1 MGHTQD
7 DVGIAKIEEFLD
19 RIEDPDEAVF
29 DAFQDTFNIVKES
42 LKLNDEEGSEEFL
55 KNKAKAEELSA
66 KVCFEIQQNNNLL
79 VGVLPQGGGYVL
91 PGALKVNDGFKECT
105 FKFVSKSLWQ
115 SKFKTKYH
123 TGAMW
128 TRTTCLRVKDLLL
141 SQVGRGS
148 PGRSREGS
156 GTGLAR

>member
-66 KVCFEIQQNNNLL
+66 KVWFEIQQNNNLMIGFL
-79 VGVLPQGGGYVL
+79 PYVG
-91 PGALKVNDGFKECT
+91 
-105 FKFVSKSLWQ
+105 W
-115 SKFKTKYH
+115 
-123 TGAMW
+123 W
-128 TRTTCLRVKDLLL
+128 LRSARSFE
-141 SQVGRGS
+141 SQRWFQ
-148 PGRSREGS
+148 RMHF
-156 GTGLAR
+156 

>member
-29 DAFQDTFNIVKES
+29 HAFQDTFNIVKES

-66 KVCFEIQQNNNLL
+66 KVWFEIQQNNNLMN
-79 VGVLPQGGGYVL
+79 GFLPQGGGYVL

-105 FKFVSKSLWQ
+105 YKFVSKSLWP
-115 SKFKTKYH
+115 SKSKTKYH

-128 TRTTCLRVKDLLL
+128 TRTTCLRVKVLLP

>member
-66 KVCFEIQQNNNLL
+66 KVWFEIQQNK
-79 VGVLPQGGGYVL
+79 VL
-91 PGALKVNDGFKECT
+91 
-105 FKFVSKSLWQ
+105 Q
-115 SKFKTKYH
+115 SPDWFPSA
-123 TGAMW
+123 GRW
-128 TRTTCLRVKDLLL
+128 LRSTRSSE
-141 SQVGRGS
+141 SQRWVQRMH
-148 PGRSREGS
+148 
-156 GTGLAR
+156 L

>member
-55 KNKAKAEELSA
+55 KNKTKAEELSA
-66 KVCFEIQQNNNLL
+66 KVWFEIQQSNILMILL
-79 VGVLPQGGGYVL
+79 QGGGYVL

-105 FKFVSKSLWQ
+105 YKFVSKSLRQ
-115 SKFKTKYH
+115 SKSKTK
-123 TGAMW
+123 
-128 TRTTCLRVKDLLL
+128 
-141 SQVGRGS
+141 
-148 PGRSREGS
+148 
-156 GTGLAR
+156 

>member
-29 DAFQDTFNIVKES
+29 HAFQDTFNIVKES

-66 KVCFEIQQNNNLL
+66 KVGLRFSKTLISIL
-79 VGVLPQGGGYVL
+79 VSFRRAVV
-91 PGALKVNDGFKECT
+91 T
-105 FKFVSKSLWQ
+105 FCQEL
-115 SKFKTKYH
+115 
-123 TGAMW
+123 
-128 TRTTCLRVKDLLL
+128 
-141 SQVGRGS
+141 
-148 PGRSREGS
+148 
-156 GTGLAR
+156 

>member
-29 DAFQDTFNIVKES
+29 DVFQDTFNIVKES
-42 LKLNDEEGSEEFL
+42 LKLNDKEGSEDFL

-66 KVCFEIQQNNNLL
+66 KVWFEIQQNKVLMI
-79 VGVLPQGGGYVL
+79 GFLPQGGGYVL

-105 FKFVSKSLWQ
+105 YKSVSKSLWP
-115 SKFKTKYH
+115 SKSK
-123 TGAMW
+123 
-128 TRTTCLRVKDLLL
+128 V
-141 SQVGRGS
+141 
-148 PGRSREGS
+148 
-156 GTGLAR
+156 

>member
-55 KNKAKAEELSA
+55 KNKAKAEEFSA
-66 KVCFEIQQNNNLL
+66 KVLFEVQQNNN
-79 VGVLPQGGGYVL
+79 
-91 PGALKVNDGFKECT
+91 
-105 FKFVSKSLWQ
+105 S
-115 SKFKTKYH
+115 
-123 TGAMW
+123 
-128 TRTTCLRVKDLLL
+128 
-141 SQVGRGS
+141 
-148 PGRSREGS
+148 
-156 GTGLAR
+156 